1 MGASI
6 HSDLYIKNSFIN
18 IFHLYVPC
26 RTVQLN
32 FFLNSYIRFNFDWS
46 LQYNIFIHNVYLHPG
61 LGLSENYIKGDE
73 ISFVLYCMLQKK

>member
-32 FFLNSYIRFNFDWS
+32 FFLNSYVRFNFDWS
-46 LQYNIFIHNVYLHPG
+46 LQYNIFIHSVLASWVG
-61 LGLSENYIKGDE
+61 IKGE
-73 ISFVLYCMLQKK
+73 LHQGR